1 MIIHD
6 MPQGSPEWKLAR
18 LGKPSASNF
27 SRIITA
33 AKADL
38 SKAGDDYLCQLIGE
52 CVAPDWVYW
61 EGNKAT
67 ERGTA
72 LEPEARAAF
81 GNHTGLLVK
90 EVGFITRD
98 DGVIG
103 CSPDGLIYDDADN
116 LVAGLEIKCPSPKEF
131 VSYQLDGVLP
141 EQYKQQLHG
150 GMAVTGLDQW
160 HFFAYFPG
168 LKPFHLIVQR
178 DEYTE
183 KLSAA
188 LDIFLGKY
196 QTAYAKAMALL
207 K

>member
-1 MIIHD
+1 MIIHN
-6 MPQGSPEWKLAR
+6 MPQGSPEWLLFRKA
-18 LGKPSASNF
+18 KPSASNF
-27 SRIITA
+27 KRIITA
-33 AKADL
+33 AKAEL
-38 SKAGDDYLCQLIGE
+38 SKGADEYICELIGE
-52 CVAPDWVYW
+52 AFVPDWVYW
-61 EGNKAT
+61 DGNKAT

-72 LEPEARAAF
+72 LEPEARTAF

-90 EVGFITRD
+90 EVGFVTRD

-103 CSPDGLIYDDADN
+103 CSPDGLLYDDTDK
-116 LVAGLEIKCPSPKEF
+116 LIAGLEIKCPSPKEF
-131 VSYQLDGVLP
+131 ASYQLDGVLP
-141 EQYKQQLHG
+141 EQYKQQVHG

-168 LKPFHLIVQR
+168 LRPFHLIVQR

-183 KLSAA
+183 KLSDA
-188 LDIFLGKY
+188 LDTFLGKY

>member
-188 LDIFLGKY
+188 LDIFLSKY